1 MRNVGVISMG
11 IKAPII
17 REGDNLAKIVV
28 NSVLN
33 ATLID
38 SKFIDVPDPTTK
50 SGWKIEELKTYDID
64 DKDVIGI
71 TESVVARAAGN
82 YVTIDEIALDIQ
94 MRFGGMREYIVVAN
108 PIYSRNRFSMILKAI
123 TRATSKGVIIYM
135 PDADE
140 VGNPSGVNQ
149 FTGVNIKEYYT
160 DLVNKEGRE
169 CIIHDCAWTN
179 EDKITDKDG
188 IIYCGLHDYE
198 QWRADYGNDYHI
210 TLADI
215 CSNKCEYGLLGSNK
229 ATEEKLKLFPSKA
242 SAQNLVEKV
251 QAEIYKATNKY
262 VEVLI
267 YGDGC
272 FKDPVGGIWEWAD
285 PVTCPAYTVGLEGT
299 PNEIKIKAFADDQF
313 KDLIGNDL
321 DNAIKNTI
329 IENNKSLVGNMASQG
344 TTPRRYVDLLASL
357 MDLTSGSGQKGTPII
372 LVKNYFKSYAND

>member
-50 SGWKIEELKTYDID
+50 SGWKVEELKTYDID

-82 YVTIDEIALDIQ
+82 YVTIDEIALELQ
-94 MRFGGMREYIVVAN
+94 TRFGSNKNYVLLN

-123 TRATSKGVIIYM
+123 TRAANDKVTIYM

-140 VGNPSGVNQ
+140 VGNPSGINP
-149 FTGVNIKEYYT
+149 FTGVNIIEYYT
-160 DLVNKEGRE
+160 ELVNKEGKKC
-169 CIIHDCAWTN
+169 CINPYDFSISYHEIPNDSVV
-179 EDKITDKDG
+179 
-188 IIYCGLHDYE
+188 IYCGLHDYE
-198 QWRADYGNDYHI
+198 QWKSDYGDNTHI

-215 CSNKCEYGLLGSNK
+215 CSSKCEYGLLGSNK
-229 ATEEKLKLFPSKA
+229 ATEEKLKLFPSKE
-242 SAQNLVEKV
+242 SAQNLVEAVKK
-251 QAEIYKATNKY
+251 IIFNKTGKD
-262 VEVLI
+262 VIVCI

-272 FKDPVGGIWEWAD
+272 FHSPEINGIKGTSINEFAD
-285 PVTCPAYTVGLEGT
+285 PIPMPGYTDADIIEGR
-299 PNEIKIKAFADDQF
+299 PVEAKLKYYAD
-313 KDLIGNDL
+313 LHPELNINDL
-321 DNAIKNTI
+321 LSLM
-329 IENNKSLVGNMASQG
+329 NNDKSFKHMNVETTEGC
-344 TTPRRYVDLLASL
+344 TPRRRDALLASL
-357 MDLTSGSGQKGTPII
+357 MDLTSGSGDRATPIVLI
-372 LVKNYFKSYAND
+372 KNYI